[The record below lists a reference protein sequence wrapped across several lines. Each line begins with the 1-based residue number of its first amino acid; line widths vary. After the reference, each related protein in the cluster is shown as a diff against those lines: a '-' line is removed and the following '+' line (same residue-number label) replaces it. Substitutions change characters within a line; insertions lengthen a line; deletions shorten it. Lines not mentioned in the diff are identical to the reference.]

1 MSASSCDAARA
12 LTCVEAAQSAS
23 SARRHVQDVLVMC
36 CCRHIEP
43 RNKAAFKEAVTQA
56 YDGRVPPESF
66 ARLGNSRYQLYE
78 RNVEAERLLPPGLTA
93 ISAST
98 QIGHQSRCSKYAQ
111 RLALPPVMPDGT
123 YNIFVLDAILSKVC
137 EDLHRPLERCWSE
150 PELEEGEDSAG
161 IEGRTEDLS
170 LLQNLRCF
178 WESEKRFVEGAIAW
192 VQHVEGETGAEKL
205 RDMQKRFLLVGVL
218 FGVGDA
224 VAKPL
229 LDALKDGMAKCTF
242 DEYLIAS
249 ALRAII
255 ELNALECHKTVLPL
269 KRHSAGQLVFYGLLH
284 NPISRQTCALRSEA
298 STCRM

>member
-1 MSASSCDAARA
+1 
-12 LTCVEAAQSAS
+12 
-23 SARRHVQDVLVMC
+23 
-36 CCRHIEP
+36 
-43 RNKAAFKEAVTQA
+43 
-56 YDGRVPPESF
+56 
-66 ARLGNSRYQLYE
+66 
-78 RNVEAERLLPPGLTA
+78 
-93 ISAST
+93 
-98 QIGHQSRCSKYAQ
+98 
-111 RLALPPVMPDGT
+111 MPDGT

-178 WESEKRFVEGAIAW
+178 WESEKRFVEDAIAW